1 MTESRIE
8 ALLAR
13 LEKGGQKTQQILGEL
28 TAEQWQQVVYDTPYP
43 WTVRDLLA
51 HFLPAEEALRHMAQ
65 RVALGEPGIPEGFDF
80 EAFNVQEL
88 ARLADRRPQELLAD
102 LAVARQATLDW
113 LRALPEEALDRIGQH
128 PVLGQVSLEA
138 MITAIYGHQLL
149 HMRDLGRTG
158 QS

>member
-1 MTESRIE
+1 MAESRIE

-28 TAEQWQQVVYDTPYP
+28 SAEQWQQVVYDTPYP

-51 HFLPAEEALRHMAQ
+51 HFFSAEEALLHIAQ

-80 EAFNVQEL
+80 QVFNAQEQT
-88 ARLADRRPQELLAD
+88 RLADRRPQELLAD
-102 LAVARQATLDW
+102 LAAARQATLDW
-113 LRALPEEALDRIGQH
+113 LRALPEEALDRLGQH

-138 MITAIYGHQLL
+138 MVTAIYGHQLL
-149 HMRDLGRTG
+149 HMRDLGRIG